1 MSDYLEID
9 EKKRS
14 FEELN
19 LEDLSYEGTEF
30 YYDSNSQLDNPP
42 LEKRELSVIVKKIPL
57 TKSL

>member
-9 EKKRS
+9 EKKII